1 MNLSQ
6 LYYFRKL
13 ADLQHYAKAAKE
25 LYITQPSLSNAISS
39 LENELGVSLFQRTGR
54 NIQLTKC
61 GQEFLE
67 YVEAGLDRI
76 DKGVD
81 IMKEYAGTSE
91 GGKVDLGCI
100 ITVQTDYVPRLITRF
115 KFETGTNATFNVRE
129 AASLPLMQDLKDG
142 IYDVVFASKSDSDP
156 LLSYVPILTQ
166 QVVIAM
172 NSSSPLAKKEFIVPE
187 DLKRHSLISYSDDI
201 PLGKSVKALLEKLN
215 INKISYNYLD
225 ESILAGFAMH
235 GIESAVM
242 LDTFFLKSVDG
253 IEVRPLYNNSE
264 EKKTFHHRIYMVHD
278 QRNYHP
284 RCVDHFIDYVVD
296 THAHKDDPN
305 QIYID

>member
-61 GQEFLE
+61 GQEFLD

-115 KFETGTNATFNVRE
+115 KFETGTSATFNVRE
-129 AASLPLMQDLKDG
+129 DPSLPLMHDLKDG
-142 IYDVVFASKSDSDP
+142 IYDVIFASKSDTDP
-156 LLSYVPILTQ
+156 LLSYTPILTQ
-166 QVVIAM
+166 QVIVAM
-172 NSSSPLAKKEFIVPE
+172 NSSSPLAKKEYIVPE
-187 DLKRHSLISYSDDI
+187 DLRGHSLISYSDTI
-201 PLGKSVKALLEKLN
+201 PLGKAVKEMLDKLN
-215 INKISYNYLD
+215 VGRINYNYLD

-235 GIESAVM
+235 GVEAAVM

-253 IEVRPLYNNSE
+253 IEVRPLVNNLK
-264 EKKTFHHRIYMVHD
+264 EKKTFHHRIYMIHD

-284 RCVDHFIDYVVD
+284 RCVDHFIDYVVES
-296 THAHKDDPN
+296 HSLKEDPSK
-305 QIYID
+305 IYID